1 MIDKLVGEGGLELL
15 AEQVDPSAREL
26 VEQKVEDKILGNLDL
41 HMHRR
46 RRSVGWDSLQ
56 YSCVD
61 SLQPLLWGLSDS

>member
-46 RRSVGWDSLQ
+46 RSVGWDSLQ